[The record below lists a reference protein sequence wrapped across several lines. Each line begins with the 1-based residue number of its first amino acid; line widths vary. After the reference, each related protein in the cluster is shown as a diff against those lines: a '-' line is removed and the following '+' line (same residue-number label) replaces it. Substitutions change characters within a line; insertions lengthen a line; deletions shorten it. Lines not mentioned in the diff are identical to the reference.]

1 MKVLRTIRGKL
12 LIFSFLLFLLP
23 SLVIGFI
30 SYYKAQQGLDELGE
44 TVIKNSVETALQL
57 IDQANLEVESGAIT
71 LQEAQERV
79 KSTLIGEMNDEGKRP
94 LTYPASLGE
103 NGYIYIM
110 NDEGTLIGHP
120 TREGDNL
127 WEDQDSSGLYFIRE
141 VKKQALDG
149 GGFTYYEFELPGQTE
164 VAPKLIYS
172 KVDENWNWIIASGTY
187 LQDFNA
193 PAMDLLQV
201 ILISL
206 LIASILCGLSAILF
220 SRHLAVP
227 LMKLSKRV
235 KKVAHG
241 DLTIELD
248 TEDRQDEIGVLNTGF
263 NDMVGQL
270 KVLIADV
277 ESTISEIQN
286 TSTNLTAVAEETT
299 AFGDD
304 IVKAVTEVANGASQ
318 QAIDADETSRTTHHF
333 AREIEQ
339 LHEKNNSMLHS
350 AKKMRSSNED
360 GLRNLITL
368 KDRSSES
375 YELITTMQ
383 TVLNSLI
390 AKVKE
395 IESIV
400 GSINEISDQTNLLAL
415 NASIEAARAGEHGKG
430 FAVVAEEVRKL
441 ADQTN
446 QATELVRNTLRGIET
461 ETTLVTNEMSKSYAI
476 VKGQHESVAQTEN
489 TFKEIENAVEN
500 ISGSIEE
507 VADSV
512 NQLNQ
517 SKNLILDS
525 IERIA
530 SISEKTAAMAEE
542 VTAST
547 DEQQKAVQL
556 VTNSSNELTNEIVG
570 LQESIKKFTIR

>member
-1 MKVLRTIRGKL
+1 MKTLTIRSKL
-12 LIFSFLLFLLP
+12 LVFSFLLFLLP
-23 SLVIGFI
+23 SLTIGII
-30 SYYKAQQGLDELGE
+30 SYYKAKDGMDELGQ
-44 TVIKNSVETALQL
+44 TIIKNSVETALQL
-57 IDQANLEVESGAIT
+57 IEQANAEVESGTIT
-71 LQEAQERV
+71 LEEAQEQV
-79 KSTLIGEMNDEGKRP
+79 KSTLIGELNNEGKRP
-94 LTYPASLGE
+94 LTYPANLGE
-103 NGYIYIM
+103 NGYIYVM
-110 NDEGTLIGHP
+110 DHEGTLIGHP

-127 WEDQDSSGLYFIRE
+127 WEDKDSSGSYFIRE

-149 GGFTYYEFELPGQTE
+149 GGFTYYEFELPGKTE

-193 PAMDLLQV
+193 SAMDLLKV

-220 SRHLAVP
+220 SRSLAIP
-227 LMKLSKRV
+227 LMNLSKRV
-235 KKVAHG
+235 KQVANG
-241 DLTIELD
+241 NLTVDLDKIN
-248 TEDRQDEIGVLNTGF
+248 RRDEIGVLNTGF

-270 KVLIADV
+270 KVLISDV
-277 ESTISEIQN
+277 ENTIAEIQS
-286 TSTNLTAVAEETT
+286 TSTNLSSVAEETT
-299 AFGDD
+299 AFGED

-318 QAIDADETSRTTHHF
+318 QAIDADETSRTTQQF
-333 AREIEQ
+333 ALEIEQ

-350 AKKMRSSNED
+350 AEKMKSSNEE
-360 GLRNLITL
+360 GLRSLTIL

-383 TVLNSLI
+383 TVLNSLV

-400 GSINEISDQTNLLAL
+400 GTINEISDQTNLLAL

-446 QATELVRNTLRGIET
+446 QATDLVRNTLRGIET
-461 ETTLVTNEMSKSYAI
+461 ETNLVTNEMTKTYSI
-476 VKGQHESVAQTEN
+476 VKGQHESVTQTEN
-489 TFKEIENAVEN
+489 SFREIELSVEN

-507 VADSV
+507 VANSV
-512 NQLNQ
+512 NQLNE
-517 SKNLILDS
+517 SKNIMLHS

-530 SISEKTAAMAEE
+530 TISEKNAAMAEE

-556 VTNSSNELTNEIVG
+556 VTNSSNDLTNEITG
-570 LQESIKKFTIR
+570 LQESINKFTIR

>member
-1 MKVLRTIRGKL
+1 MTVLRTIRGKL
-12 LIFSFLLFLLP
+12 LVFSFLLFLVP
-23 SLVIGFI
+23 SLVIGII
-30 SYYKAQQGLDELGE
+30 SYYKAKDGMDELGQ
-44 TVIKNSVETALQL
+44 TIIKNSVETALQL
-57 IDQANLEVESGAIT
+57 IEQANSEVESGELT
-71 LQEAQERV
+71 LEEAQEKV
-79 KSTLIGEMNDEGKRP
+79 KSTLIGEMNAEGKRP
-94 LTYPASLGE
+94 LTYPADLGE
-103 NGYIYIM
+103 NGYVYVM
-110 NDEGTLIGHP
+110 DHEGTLIGHP

-127 WEDQDSSGLYFIRE
+127 WNDQDSSGLYFIRE
-141 VKKQALDG
+141 VRERALEG

-187 LQDFNA
+187 SQDFNA
-193 PAMDLLQV
+193 PAMDLLKV

-206 LIASILCGLSAILF
+206 LVASILCGLTAILF
-220 SRHLAVP
+220 SHHLAAP

-235 KKVAHG
+235 KQVAKG
-241 DLTIELD
+241 NLTIELD
-248 TEDRQDEIGVLNTGF
+248 QIDRKDEIGVLNTGF

-277 ESTISEIQN
+277 ENTILEIQN
-286 TSTNLTAVAEETT
+286 TSTNLSAVAEETT
-299 AFGDD
+299 AFGED
-304 IVKAVTEVANGASQ
+304 IVNAVTEVAKGASK
-318 QAIDADETSRTTHHF
+318 QALDAEETSRTTHHF
-333 AREIEQ
+333 AKEIEQ
-339 LHEKNNSMLHS
+339 LHEKNSSMLQS
-350 AKKMRSSNED
+350 AKQMRTFNED
-360 GLRNLITL
+360 GLRNLTIL

-390 AKVKE
+390 SKVKE

-461 ETTLVTNEMSKSYAI
+461 ETNLVTNEMSKTYSI
-476 VKGQHESVAQTEN
+476 VKGQHESVTQTEN
-489 TFKEIENAVEN
+489 SFKEIEFAVEN

-507 VADSV
+507 VANSV
-512 NQLNQ
+512 DQLND
-517 SKNLILDS
+517 SKNLMLDS

-556 VTNSSNELTNEIVG
+556 VTNSSNDLTHEISG
-570 LQESIKKFTIR
+570 LQESINKFTIK